1 MIRRTPLKRSTK
13 PLRRTP
19 LKRSAKP
26 IRRIS
31 SKRRVERAEYTRVRL
46 DHLQRHPLCQ
56 LTVAFLRLDEAAVLR
71 AFFASGGKTGMVHM
85 GPGFANDEWCEAF
98 RFNSWVIP
106 LATQIH
112 HRNKCQGARLTD
124 ARWFSSASPKMHQW
138 VEDHKDEARRDGY
151 LLPINADPDGFMPD
165 GSCGLTTDEWLLVRA
180 KNAVDGMG

>member
-1 MIRRTPLKRSTK
+1 MGYAT
-13 PLRRTP
+13 LRR
-19 LKRSAKP
+19 
-26 IRRIS
+26 
-31 SKRRVERAEYTRVRL
+31 E
-46 DHLQRHPLCQ
+46 HLALHPFCQ
-56 LTVAFLRLDEAAVLR
+56 LTIAMHRLREEDVL
-71 AFFASGGKTGMVHM
+71 T
-85 GPGFANDEWCEAF
+85 ANRSYINGVSYNGVW
-98 RFNSWVIP
+98 IP
-106 LATQIH
+106 RATQIH